1 LPFFDGNGSIV
12 PQSVSPNTATQAPA
26 AQPIST
32 PDPVEKTNTVRV
44 VRKLGS
50 PLTPS
55 IKNALAGKIV
65 EKTIIEEIGRTEYS
79 EYDNYNEPFTREQLE
94 LKWREFLDMIPDRP
108 NLISTLSTVPEISD
122 ENKLLLKIGNSVQ
135 EEEIRLVKSELL
147 GFLKRELRNSG
158 IELNTA
164 IEKIESERTHFSD
177 SEKMQT
183 LMQKNPLLFELKQKF
198 NLDFNG

>member
-1 LPFFDGNGSIV
+1 M
-12 PQSVSPNTATQAPA
+12 
-26 AQPIST
+26 
-32 PDPVEKTNTVRV
+32 RV

-65 EKTIIEEIGRTEYS
+65 EKTISEEIGRTEYS

-94 LKWREFLDMIPDRP
+94 LNWREFLDMIPDRP
-108 NLISTLSTVPEISD
+108 NLISTLSSVPEISD
-122 ENKLLLKIGNSVQ
+122 GNKLLLKIGNSVQ
-135 EEEIRLVKSELL
+135 EEEIRLVKPELL

-158 IELNTA
+158 IELNTS
-164 IEKIESERTHFSD
+164 IEKVESERTHFSD

-183 LMQKNPLLFELKQKF
+183 LMQKNPLLFELNQKF